1 MERSSLERDVDRVLL
16 TEDGIRRGLSDIAAR
31 LTREYEGKELAV
43 LAILHGSCIFVS
55 DLIRLL
61 PIPLTLE
68 FLACTSYGSATTSS
82 GEVQLTFIPG
92 GEDLTHRP
100 VLLVDDILDTGR
112 TLLRVRDE
120 LRRRGVGD
128 VRTCVFL
135 DKPARRAVPIVPDF
149 RCFEVEDVFVVG
161 YGLDFAGRYRNLP
174 YLAALKPAVLARAR
188 AGAGRATG

>member
-1 MERSSLERDVDRVLL
+1 MDRGALEQGVERILL
-16 TEDGIRRGLSDIAAR
+16 TEDQIRRGLVEIAAR
-31 LTREYEGKELAV
+31 LTKEYEGKELAV
-43 LAILHGSCIFVS
+43 LAILHGSCIFVA

-68 FLACTSYGSATTSS
+68 FLACSSYGNSTTSS
-82 GEVQLTFIPG
+82 GEVRLTFIPG
-92 GEDLTHRP
+92 CEDLTNRP

-112 TLLRVRDE
+112 TMLRVRDE
-120 LRRRGVGD
+120 LRRRGAGD

-135 DKPARRAVPIVPDF
+135 DKPARRAVPIEPDF

-174 YLAALKPAVLARAR
+174 YLAALKTDGLARPGAPPRDAR
-188 AGAGRATG
+188 